1 MSSFHGQTITTTVN
15 KLIKAIGEPM
25 YVDNSGEDKSNY
37 DFSFMVQDF
46 EAFVYDWKEYRP
58 IGPNELIDFH
68 IGTDTPMQSLIAKEE
83 LEQLL
88 G

>member
-1 MSSFHGQTITTTVN
+1 MSSFHGQTVTTTVN

>member
-1 MSSFHGQTITTTVN
+1 MSSFHGQTVTTTVN

-46 EAFVYDWKEYRP
+46 EAFVYDWKEYRR

>member
-1 MSSFHGQTITTTVN
+1 MSSFHGQTVTTTVN

-58 IGPNELIDFH
+58 ISPNELIDFH

-83 LEQLL
+83 LELL
-88 G
+88 LS

>member
-46 EAFVYDWKEYRP
+46 EVFVYDWKEYRP

-83 LEQLL
+83 LENLL
-88 G
+88 N

>member
-83 LEQLL
+83 LENLL
-88 G
+88 

>member
-68 IGTDTPMQSLIAKEE
+68 IGTDTSMQSLIAKEE

>member
-25 YVDNSGEDKSNY
+25 YVDNSGEEKSNY

-46 EAFVYDWKEYRP
+46 EAFVYDWKEYRR

>member
-25 YVDNSGEDKSNY
+25 YVDNSGEEKSNY

-83 LEQLL
+83 LIKLL
-88 G
+88 K

>member
-1 MSSFHGQTITTTVN
+1 
-15 KLIKAIGEPM
+15 
-25 YVDNSGEDKSNY
+25 
-37 DFSFMVQDF
+37 MVQNF